1 MVGDGGLV
9 RGKKKKK
16 ERAGRQVGRP
26 GMFEHNREKE
36 APLEFKVKNFPP
48 RNTWSCGQR
57 GTNGIYRK
65 AQIKV
70 QDPIESLRP
79 LQLC

>member
-1 MVGDGGLV
+1 MVREKGKGEVAGRWGLSA
-9 RGKKKKK
+9 GKKK

-57 GTNGIYRK
+57 GTNGI
-65 AQIKV
+65 
-70 QDPIESLRP
+70 
-79 LQLC
+79 